1 MPSIQRQ
8 AVRVWRLLGVY
19 SAPSGHSPSGHG
31 DRLDLV
37 EVYSPASNSWARL
50 HPAMCDVEYAGH
62 AMCWRAC
69 AKPKATRSYASG
81 VWACF
86 LFYVLCR
93 LHPIARVLAHDITR
107 VTRVLPT
114 ARPGC
119 YSTLKQLLEGRS
131 FQPPLCS
138 EQPRHR
144 IITQPHRPNQSPSP
158 CCVPLSSLRRHIA
171 ARCSRHPGP
180 NHSP

>member
-93 LHPIARVLAHDITR
+93 LHPIARVLAHH
-107 VTRVLPT
+107 
-114 ARPGC
+114 GC
-119 YSTLKQLLEGRS
+119 YARFTYCASRLLLDSETTVRGPF

-144 IITQPHRPNQSPSP
+144 IIAQPHRPNQSPSP